1 MSPLPCTKGHWS
13 GAARLH
19 DNDNCCYDAGHFSCH
34 GSLHRMTASAKSPLV
49 FATYLAMVLLG
60 AAALWFFWSVQARPL
75 VLRDSA
81 TGTHKLQCASYSP
94 FDKDQSPL
102 VPFTISAERVDADL
116 ALLARYFTC
125 VRTYSVTGFDDVPPM
140 AQKHGLKLMLGAWVS
155 ADAAATRLE
164 IEKLISTANQY
175 PDVVQSV
182 VIGNEALLR
191 KEISGQ
197 QLAEL
202 ITEVKGRVQQPV
214 TYADVWEFWLKH
226 PQVAPVVDFI
236 TIHLLPYWEDD
247 PAGID
252 DAIEHVA
259 DVRERF
265 GRLVAPKDIFI
276 GETGWPSAGR
286 QRETAVPSRANQ
298 ARFMRGF
305 IARAEHSGWT
315 YNLIEAFD
323 QPWKRQNEGAVGGYW
338 GLFDADR
345 QDKNI
350 LAGPVIDVPDWRR
363 WLAVSGAI
371 ALGVLVLAGRPRN
384 AVAAVGAAGQAVLGG
399 ACLALWWKLGLQDNR
414 DGWEWGW
421 TVLLTLLNVLV
432 MARGALACSLAPT
445 LGAAGGWRAA
455 LAERLEARAGALLL
469 AVSFIAATMALQLML
484 DARYREFPSYVLLLP
499 AIVFGC
505 WPLAA
510 GRLVA
515 GRLVAGR
522 QRAAAP
528 RRELTLLAAIIAVC
542 APLVLWQEKLTNTQ
556 ALGWVLVT
564 LALAFSLWRSIRT
577 MRSAASSAAN
587 TASVTV

>member
-1 MSPLPCTKGHWS
+1 
-13 GAARLH
+13 
-19 DNDNCCYDAGHFSCH
+19 
-34 GSLHRMTASAKSPLV
+34 MTASAKSPLV
-49 FATYLAMVLLG
+49 LVIYLAMLLLG
-60 AAALWFFWSVQARPL
+60 AAALWFFWSIQARPL
-75 VLRDSA
+75 LLRDSA

-102 VPFTISAERVDADL
+102 VPFTISAQRVDADL

-125 VRTYSVTGFDDVPPM
+125 VRTYSVTGFDDVPAL

-164 IEKLISTANQY
+164 IEKLIATANAY

-247 PAGID
+247 PTGID

-259 DVRERF
+259 DVREQF
-265 GRLVAPKDIFI
+265 GRLFAPKDIFI

-298 ARFMRGF
+298 ARFIRGF

-345 QDKNI
+345 QDKSI
-350 LAGPVIDVPDWRR
+350 LAGPVIDVPDWRN
-363 WLAVSGAI
+363 WLTVSAAI
-371 ALGVLVLAGRPRN
+371 ALAVLVLAGRPRN
-384 AVAAVGAAGQAVLGG
+384 AVAAVGAVGQAVLGG
-399 ACLALWWKLGLQDNR
+399 ACLALWWKLGVQDNR
-414 DGWEWGW
+414 DNWEWGW
-421 TVLLTLLNVLV
+421 TVLLTVLNVLV
-432 MARGALACSLAPT
+432 MARGALSCSQSSCSQPSTFDAS
-445 LGAAGGWRAA
+445 GGWRAR
-455 LAERLEARAGALLL
+455 LAAWLETRAGALLL
-469 AVSFIAATMALQLML
+469 AVGFVAATMALQLML

-505 WPLAA
+505 WPL
-510 GRLVA
+510 VA
-515 GRLVAGR
+515 GRDA
-522 QRAAAP
+522 AAAP
-528 RRELTLLAAIIAVC
+528 RRELTLLASIIAIG
-542 APLVLWQEKLTNTQ
+542 APLVLWHEKLTNIQ
-556 ALGWVLVT
+556 ALGWAVVT

>member
-1 MSPLPCTKGHWS
+1 
-13 GAARLH
+13 
-19 DNDNCCYDAGHFSCH
+19 
-34 GSLHRMTASAKSPLV
+34 MTASAKSPLV
-49 FATYLAMVLLG
+49 PFAYLAMLLLG

-75 VLRDSA
+75 VLPDSA

-102 VPFTISAERVDADL
+102 VPFTIRAERVDADL

-125 VRTYSVTGFDDVPPM
+125 VRTYSMTGFEDVPAL
-140 AQKHGLKLMLGAWVS
+140 AQKHGLKLMLGAWIGS
-155 ADAAATRLE
+155 DAAANRLE
-164 IEKLISTANQY
+164 IEQLVAAANRY

-197 QLAEL
+197 QLADL

-247 PAGID
+247 PTGID

-259 DVRERF
+259 DVREQF
-265 GRLVAPKDIFI
+265 GRLFAPKDIFI

-363 WLAVSGAI
+363 WLGVSAAI
-371 ALGVLVLAGRPRN
+371 AVAVLVLAGRPRS
-384 AVAAVGAAGQAVLGG
+384 AGAAVGAAGQAVLGG

-414 DGWEWGW
+414 DAWEWGW
-421 TVLLTLLNVLV
+421 TVLLTVLNVLV
-432 MARGALACSLAPT
+432 LARGALSCSVSVGNT
-445 LGAAGGWRAA
+445 VDGWRAA
-455 LAERLEARAGALLL
+455 LATWLEDRAGALLL
-469 AVSFIAATMALQLML
+469 AVSFVAATMVLQLVL

-505 WPLAA
+505 WPLLLKE
-510 GRLVA
+510 GSL
-515 GRLVAGR
+515 
-522 QRAAAP
+522 AAAP
-528 RRELTLLAAIIAVC
+528 RRELTLLAVIIAAG
-542 APLVLWQEKLTNTQ
+542 APLVLWQEKPTNTQ

-577 MRSAASSAAN
+577 MRSAASSTAN